1 MIREIP
7 TINKKDRQTD
17 KYIDIPKCDVTSFKL
32 EETIDKS
39 MIREHRTSIPHV
51 AEPDVV
57 RHYINLAI
65 YPFCLQRT
73 LRSSTFVEDSCL

>member
-17 KYIDIPKCDVTSFKL
+17 KYIDIPNVMLLHFKL

-57 RHYINLAI
+57 RQPRL
-65 YPFCLQRT
+65 
-73 LRSSTFVEDSCL
+73 